1 MSEQSLV
8 KKRRRSVYR
17 IRGKFFDF
25 SCALPAIIFFVI
37 LLVIKF
43 VFGYNISMVWIT
55 VLTLAYGISEF
66 FILRL
71 RNK

>member
-1 MSEQSLV
+1 MRMSEEV
-8 KKRRRSVYR
+8 KA
-17 IRGKFFDF
+17 F
-25 SCALPAIIFFVI
+25 LQAIIFFVI